1 MLIAS
6 NPWMLL
12 SIAIVMEVIATSSLK
27 LSDGFSRLWPSFVVV
42 IGYSVSFYLLALTMR
57 SLPMGVIYA
66 IWSGVGLSL
75 VTLVGW
81 ILFKQHLSAGA
92 LFGIA
97 LIIAGVVMLS
107 LSTSPTSN

>member
-57 SLPMGVIYA
+57 TLPMGVIYA

-81 ILFKQHLSAGA
+81 ILFKQHLSGGA

-97 LIIAGVVMLS
+97 LIISGVVMLS
-107 LSTSPTSN
+107 LSTSPTSH